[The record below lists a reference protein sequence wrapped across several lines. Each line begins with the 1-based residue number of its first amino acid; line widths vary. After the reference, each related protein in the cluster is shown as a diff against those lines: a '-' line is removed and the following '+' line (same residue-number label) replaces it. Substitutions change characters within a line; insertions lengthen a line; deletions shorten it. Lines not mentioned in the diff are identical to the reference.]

1 MFVGK
6 RGQVMALR
14 KQAKLLSQ
22 KQVVMVSAYLDT
34 KRHALRNK
42 VMFLLSVR
50 AGLRAK
56 EIGLVQWSHLV
67 GSDGCLMDE
76 LHLPNLATK
85 GNSGRVIPLQK
96 DLAKALQALF
106 DEAKSKRGFDVSQ
119 TVIQSQ
125 KGGSMDRQ
133 AVVNWFRLLY
143 KDLGLVGAS
152 SHSGRRTFATELGRR
167 LSNAGCSINDLKTL
181 MGHSNISVTNAYL
194 EQNPDGQ
201 RALVNVW

>member
-1 MFVGK
+1 
-6 RGQVMALR
+6 MALR
-14 KQAKLLSQ
+14 KQAKLLNQ
-22 KQVVMVSAYLDT
+22 KQITMVCAYLEK
-34 KRHALRNK
+34 KRHGSRNR

-56 EIGLVQWSHLV
+56 EISLVQWSHLV
-67 GSDGCLMDE
+67 DSEGNLMDE

-85 GNSGRVIPLQK
+85 GNSGRIIPLHK
-96 DLAKALQALF
+96 DLKQALEVLF
-106 DEAKSKRGFDVSQ
+106 ERAKKARSFNLHQ
-119 TVIQSQ
+119 TVVQSQ

-133 AVVNWFRLLY
+133 AVVNWFKLLY

-201 RALVNVW
+201 KALVNIW

>member
-1 MFVGK
+1 
-6 RGQVMALR
+6 MALR

-22 KQVVMVSAYLDT
+22 KQVKMVCSFLDS
-34 KRHALRNK
+34 KKHAQRNK

-56 EIGLVQWSHLV
+56 EVGLVRWSHLV

-85 GNSGRVIPLQK
+85 GNSGRVIPLHK
-96 DLAKALQALF
+96 DLKVALEVLFETAKRNYTFSLQ
-106 DEAKSKRGFDVSQ
+106 Q
-119 TVIQSQ
+119 TVVQSQ

-133 AVVNWFRLLY
+133 SVVNWFKLLY
-143 KDLGLVGAS
+143 NELGLVGAS

-201 RALVNVW
+201 KALVNIW